1 MRWLVLLFP
10 LLLGAGTSCNVGEF
24 KVLALTTH
32 DPTRRKEVTLDWLK
46 KNAKQCSNEQLV
58 QLYNH
63 FAEWLG
69 AADNFEIR
77 GLIHEFYR
85 PEK

>member
-77 GLIHEFYR
+77 GLIHDYYK